1 MVKILE
7 SHIYD
12 IVDIV
17 KKVTKETNETDDIDQ
32 DDEFLIDDDDDELP
46 NIDDEL
52 IIDEVGDIDPI
63 NDDDE
68 DDEDDIIGNV
78 EDEIEEEIELK
89 EIDKKKTFNYLT
101 KYEQCFL
108 LGTRIQQIMNGS
120 PIFINTNDLTEINPM
135 NIAYKELKDK
145 KLPFKIKRT
154 LPNGNVEKWDLEDL
168 IIL

>member
-1 MVKILE
+1 MVKIVKT
-7 SHIYD
+7 HIYD

-17 KKVTKETNETDDIDQ
+17 KKVNKETNDIDP
-32 DDEFLIDDDDDELP
+32 DDEFLIDDEDE
-46 NIDDEL
+46 IRESDDEL
-52 IIDEVGDIDPI
+52 IIDEVGDIDDI
-63 NDDDE
+63 IDDD
-68 DDEDDIIGNV
+68 DDEDDIIENV
-78 EDEIEEEIELK
+78 EEEIEEEIELR
-89 EIDKKKTFNYLT
+89 EIDNKKTFNYLT

-120 PIFINTNDLTEINPM
+120 PIFIDTNDLTEINPM